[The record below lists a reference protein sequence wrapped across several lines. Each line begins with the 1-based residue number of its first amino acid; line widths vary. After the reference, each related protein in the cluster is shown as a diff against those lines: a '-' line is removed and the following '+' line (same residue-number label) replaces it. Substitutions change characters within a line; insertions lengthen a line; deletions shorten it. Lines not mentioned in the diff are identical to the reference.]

1 MHFTL
6 YIYECFA
13 CMQVCAPCVS
23 GAAVVKKRVLKLEL
37 QRVVS
42 CYKDAGTDPMSSVR
56 ITSALNC

>member
-1 MHFTL
+1 MN
-6 YIYECFA
+6 ECFA

-42 CYKDAGTDPMSSVR
+42 CYKDAGTDPTSSVR
-56 ITSALNC
+56 TTSAPNC